1 VLDAETITD
10 PDALGP
16 VHAEW
21 DELAV
26 ACALPLMAPAWVMAW
41 WHHQAPEGSQLRIV
55 AAHDGERLTGLAPF
69 YVVPRQR
76 GKPVTYRL
84 LAADFSTSVS
94 PVARPERTWEAA
106 EAIGGA
112 LADAT
117 PRPDMLDLA
126 PMPLASLWQMALRER
141 WPGPMRPLSYR
152 YDLQSSPVVSLHDES
167 FDAWFAARSGK
178 FRTSMRR
185 LERLFEAAGGTVRL
199 STPDTLAA
207 DVELFA
213 RLHAMRWEN
222 RGASRLTALGQRLTG
237 TLLDVGHVLLASE
250 QAQAAQSASRFRLRI
265 MEVDGEAICA
275 DLSIAAGGE
284 IVGFNMGWNERFKCM
299 GPALLALLYKIKDG
313 FLHGDR
319 RLQLGW
325 GGQAYKLRFANE
337 DAPVIWGMLLPP
349 GRRLPIAL
357 ASTTP
362 LVSSAWIR
370 EKGKRVLTPGQI
382 ERLRPLARRLP
393 R

>member
-16 VHAEW
+16 MHAEW

-41 WHHQAPEGSQLRIV
+41 WRHQAPEGSQLRIV

-69 YVVPRQR
+69 YVAPRQR

-94 PVARPERTWEAA
+94 PLARPERAWEAA

-117 PRPDMLDLA
+117 PRPDLLDLA
-126 PMPLASLWQMALRER
+126 PMPLASLWHVALRAR
-141 WPGPMRPLSYR
+141 WPGVIRPLSYR

-185 LERLFEAAGGTVRL
+185 LERLFEAEGGTMRL

-207 DVELFA
+207 DLESFA
-213 RLHAMRWEN
+213 RLHAMRWEG
-222 RGASRLTALGQRLTG
+222 RSASRLTALGQHLTA
-237 TLLDVGHVLLASE
+237 TLLDAGHALFASE
-250 QAQAAQSASRFRLRI
+250 RAQAIRPGSRFRLRI

-275 DLSIAAGGE
+275 DLTIAAGGE
-284 IVGFNMGWNERFKCM
+284 IVGFNMGWNERFKRM
-299 GPALLALLYKIKDG
+299 SPTLLAFLYKIRDG
-313 FLHGDR
+313 FLYGDR
-319 RLQLGW
+319 RVQLGW
-325 GGQAYKLRFANE
+325 GGHMYKLRFANG
-337 DAPVIWGMLLPP
+337 DAPVTWSLLLPP
-349 GRRLPIAL
+349 GRRLPIAF
-357 ASTTP
+357 AYTAP

-370 EKGKRVLTPGQI
+370 DKGKRALTPAQI
-382 ERLRPLARRLP
+382 DRLRPLARLMP